1 MRSSALRSKSSFLP
15 LEEKATKPSQIS
27 RTNGGNNMKIVSLCG
42 TCSQCPVVKIT
53 NTRVKIGEKG
63 NTCVLTKEQWETLKG
78 KILKREL

>member
-1 MRSSALRSKSSFLP
+1 VGPTRALNFKNERSD
-15 LEEKATKPSQIS
+15 
-27 RTNGGNNMKIVSLCG
+27 NNMKIVSLCG
-42 TCSQCPVVKIT
+42 TGSQCPVVKIT

>member
-1 MRSSALRSKSSFLP
+1 
-15 LEEKATKPSQIS
+15 
-27 RTNGGNNMKIVSLCG
+27 MKIVSLCG
-42 TCSQCPVVKIT
+42 TGSKCPVVKIT